1 MKRRGNFFE
10 LHDSGSVK
18 FAIKNWLESS
28 SCLGVRA
35 LRESIQLFHNR
46 IIQLNQSRR
55 GIFFKVFDLG
65 GTGNRQHHRR
75 FSQQPG
81 DCDLRGSGLQS
92 LRDKLQ
98 WSARF
103 REIAG
108 CEGKPWD
115 EPDIFVG
122 TAPPW
127 REEQESK
134 SRLNYV
140 GASRRES
147 WGIIATAVVSPFQ
160 RSVQGD

>member
-10 LHDSGSVK
+10 LHESGRRAK
-18 FAIKNWLESS
+18 FANKDRLRSS

-35 LRESIQLFHNR
+35 LRESIQLLHKR
-46 IIQLNQSRR
+46 IIQINQSRR
-55 GIFFKVFDLG
+55 GIFFKVLDVG

-75 FSQQPG
+75 LPQQPG
-81 DCDLRGSGLQS
+81 DCDLRGAGLQS

-98 WSARF
+98 WRARF

-122 TAPPW
+122 AVI
-127 REEQESK
+127 QHLLVLS
-134 SRLNYV
+134 LN
-140 GASRRES
+140 
-147 WGIIATAVVSPFQ
+147 
-160 RSVQGD
+160 